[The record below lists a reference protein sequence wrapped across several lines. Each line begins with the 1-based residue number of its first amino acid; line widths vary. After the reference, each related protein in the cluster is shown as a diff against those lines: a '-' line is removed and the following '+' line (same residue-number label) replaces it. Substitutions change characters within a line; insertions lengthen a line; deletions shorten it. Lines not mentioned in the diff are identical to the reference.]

1 MDCGKM
7 VQLRRL
13 HKRIALTKDMCR
25 NWKLTIYQY
34 SIMDR
39 LTLFFKAWNSL
50 QELTSSILIHA
61 SMHPYIYAK
70 KHAEITGYQALFN

>member
-1 MDCGKM
+1 
-7 VQLRRL
+7 
-13 HKRIALTKDMCR
+13 
-25 NWKLTIYQY
+25 
-34 SIMDR
+34 MDR

-50 QELTSSILIHA
+50 HELISSILIHA